1 MTAPLVLSPTDA
13 RRLAVIAQHLE
24 APRPNPT
31 KADLLATI
39 QRITC
44 LQLDPIS
51 VVARTQLLVPF
62 SRLGPYDPADLDALL
77 WQDRALFEYWAHAAS
92 IVLADD
98 YPLFRPHMRER
109 EVAGG
114 IWRQRVR
121 DWQEANRSFQQGLLD
136 ELAQRGPLFAE
147 QIESRAVV
155 PWPYPSSWGGGSD
168 VGIML
173 EILWMRGY
181 VTVTGR
187 QGNGYGLKKQW
198 GLMEHQVGDRVHTP
212 PDDRHTLVR
221 RAVERALPALGPAR
235 LRDVKH
241 YFTRHAY
248 PGLKEALAGLL
259 AEGVTLPVIIRDEGG
274 DWPGPWYLHRDL
286 LPELERA
293 RRGQWQPQ
301 TVLLSPFDNLIADRD
316 RTERLFDFFYR
327 IEIYTPAA
335 KRRYGYYVMPI
346 LHGERLIG
354 RVDPK
359 MDRQAGR
366 LLINAVHLEPGIVLD
381 NETRA
386 AVENAID
393 NLASFLGAAATE
405 YQISHLSLST
415 P

>member
-1 MTAPLVLSPTDA
+1 MITPLILSPQDA
-13 RRLAVIAQHLE
+13 RRLAVMAQYLE

-39 QRITC
+39 GRITC
-44 LQLDPIS
+44 LQLDPIN

-62 SRLGPYDPADLDALL
+62 SRLGPYDPAHLDALL
-77 WQDRALFEYWAHAAS
+77 WEDRALFEYWAHAAS

-98 YPLFRPHMRER
+98 YPLFRPHMHER

-114 IWRQRVR
+114 VWRQRVR
-121 DWQEANRSFQQGLLD
+121 DWQEANRSFQQSLLG
-136 ELAQRGPLFAE
+136 ELAQRGPLYAE
-147 QIESRAVV
+147 EIESRATV
-155 PWPYPSSWGGGSD
+155 PWPYPSSWGSGND
-168 VGIML
+168 VVIML
-173 EILWMRGY
+173 EILWLRGY
-181 VTVTGR
+181 VTVTAR
-187 QGNGYGLKKQW
+187 QGNGYGLKKRW

-212 PDDRHTLVR
+212 PADRHALVR
-221 RAVERALPALGPAR
+221 RAVERSLLALGPAR

-241 YFTRHAY
+241 YFTRHNY
-248 PGLKEALAGLL
+248 PGLAQALAELL
-259 AEGVTLPVIIRDEGG
+259 AEEVTVPVVIRDDGG

-293 RRGQWQPQ
+293 RRSEWRPQ

-346 LHGERLIG
+346 LHGEWIIG

-359 MDRQAGR
+359 MNRQTGR
-366 LLINAVHLEPGIVLD
+366 LQINAVHLEPGIALD
-381 NETRA
+381 GDTRA
-386 AVENAID
+386 AVEKAID
-393 NLASFLGAAATE
+393 NLASFLGAAAVEHTAP
-405 YQISHLSLST
+405 SW
-415 P
+415 